1 MIKLDCNEAPFD
13 LPIELKQEALSQLLK
28 SNWSRYPNVNSAP
41 LRAQLSAINNWPQDQ
56 IFIGNGS
63 DELLQ
68 ALFIGL
74 GALFDTVVIPS
85 PTFGMYKL
93 LAQRF
98 GKLVKEIVSSA
109 PDFVPNIGAIKAAV
123 EDSRTLLF
131 ICQPNNP
138 TGRAWIT
145 HEVDEVTKASQGIV
159 VIDQAYGE
167 FCNPVPKVTPVG
179 ERSIVIR
186 TFSKAFGA
194 AGLRLGYA
202 FASSDLADRLTAGL
216 LPYNVNTL
224 TQTLATY
231 YLEQRSVVVEESIAQ
246 VINAR
251 GKLFASLVS
260 IGEVEPLNSQANFI
274 LFKVRRALK
283 VWEELCAQGIYVRR
297 FAEPQLENYLR
308 VTVGLLEEN
317 ERFVAALREILRRMA
332 IDD

>member
-1 MIKLDCNEAPFD
+1 MIKLDCNEAPCD
-13 LPIELKQEALSQLLK
+13 LPLELKQKALSQLLE
-28 SNWSRYPNVNSAP
+28 SSWSRYPNVNSAP
-41 LRAQLSAINNWPQDQ
+41 LRAQLSAVNNWPEDQ

-98 GKLVKEIVSSA
+98 GKRVKEIYSSA
-109 PDFVPNIGAIKAAV
+109 PHFAPNIGAIRAAV

-131 ICQPNNP
+131 LCQPNNP
-138 TGRAWIT
+138 TGRAWTI
-145 HEVDEVTKASQGIV
+145 HDIDEVTKVAQGIV

-167 FCNPVPKVTPVG
+167 FCSPVPKATPVG
-179 ERSIVIR
+179 EKVIVIR

-194 AGLRLGYA
+194 AGLRIGYA
-202 FASSDLADRLTAGL
+202 LASSDLADSLATGL

-224 TQTLATY
+224 TQMLATY
-231 YLEQRSVVVEESIAQ
+231 YLEQRCVVEESIAQ

-251 GKLFASLVS
+251 AKLFASLMSVS
-260 IGEVEPLNSQANFI
+260 GVEPLSSQANFI
-274 LFKVRRALK
+274 LFKVRSALT
-283 VWEELCAQGIYVRR
+283 VWKELCAQGIYLRR
-297 FAEPQLENYLR
+297 FTEPHLDNYLR
-308 VTVGLLEEN
+308 VTVGLPEEN
-317 ERFVAALREILRRMA
+317 EHFITALKAVLRR
-332 IDD
+332 I

>member
-13 LPIELKQEALSQLLK
+13 LPLELKQEALSQLLK

-41 LRAQLSAINNWPQDQ
+41 LRAQLSAASNWPEDQ

-93 LAQRF
+93 LAERF
-98 GKLVKEIVSSA
+98 GKRVKEIVSSA

-138 TGRAWIT
+138 TGRAWTT
-145 HEVDEVTKASQGIV
+145 HEVDEVTKAAQGIV

-167 FCNPVPKVTPVG
+167 FCSPVPKATPVG
-179 ERSIVIR
+179 EKVIVVR

-194 AGLRLGYA
+194 AGLRIGYA
-202 FASSDLADRLTAGL
+202 LASSDLADSLATGL
-216 LPYNVNTL
+216 LPYNVNIL
-224 TQTLATY
+224 TQMLATY
-231 YLEQRSVVVEESIAQ
+231 YLEQRCVVEESIAQ

-251 GKLFASLVS
+251 AKLFASLVS
-260 IGEVEPLNSQANFI
+260 IDEVEPLNSQANFI
-274 LFKVRRALK
+274 LFKVRSAPK

-297 FAEPQLENYLR
+297 FVEPQLDNHLR
-308 VTVGLLEEN
+308 VTVGLPEEN
-317 ERFVAALREILRRMA
+317 EQFAAALKAILRRMT